1 MKGSTYPKKY
11 FITCRIIGE
20 ICLHV
25 KPSYMINDMSYIT
38 RNDFMIQLRTIKI
51 LTETNQ
57 KTDRNW
63 LKTLCHRQGPSKSR
77 SLSSNRRSLSSKLK
91 SPSFTRSLTWR
102 VHIYIYTYLYLYYIY
117 LSLSL
122 SSNIFQNHP
131 ITSNAPSFSLTV
143 LGDATAAVRPFNLKT
158 SLRSPGV
165 KGL

>member
-1 MKGSTYPKKY
+1 
-11 FITCRIIGE
+11 
-20 ICLHV
+20 
-25 KPSYMINDMSYIT
+25 
-38 RNDFMIQLRTIKI
+38 MIQLKTIKI

-63 LKTLCHRQGPSKSR
+63 LKTLCHPQGPSKSR

-122 SSNIFQNHP
+122 PTSSKIIPSPATLQVFSHRSWGRYGRRKAVQFEDKSP
-131 ITSNAPSFSLTV
+131 IA
-143 LGDATAAVRPFNLKT
+143 
-158 SLRSPGV
+158 RSQRTLSSPV
-165 KGL
+165 